1 MVANKMNMSTKI
13 IPAPKLSDKAL
24 KDMFDYRLGR
34 LRQSM
39 VEQNVSLSILISP
52 VSLR

>member
-1 MVANKMNMSTKI
+1 MSTKI
-13 IPAPKLSDKAL
+13 IPAPKLYDKAL

-39 VEQNVSLSILISP
+39 VLVTDTGVEILSHYPFEDKLIH
-52 VSLR
+52 